1 MTFNDTAFQYKAHPL
16 QVHVGKRIRVWVLET
31 GHDHFVNHAMTYAEK
46 GQQGTLEITE

>member
-1 MTFNDTAFQYKAHPL
+1 MHASAQTDGYHATA
-16 QVHVGKRIRVWVLET
+16 VSKRIRVWVLET